1 MPSSEYLLNCTSGV
15 VAYDEAGRVLL
26 VQRSDDRTWGLP
38 GGHVEALETWS
49 QAALR
54 ECQEET
60 GWLVKITGIFGVYSD
75 PETQLHTYPNGHR
88 AHFMSVVFSAEI
100 VEKIGEPSE
109 ESTEVGFF
117 APDDLPESIFPADSP
132 ILEALRSKGAAP
144 FIS

>member
-1 MPSSEYLLNCTSGV
+1 MDYVLSCTSGV
-15 VAYDEAGRVLL
+15 VAHDEAGRVLL

-38 GGHVEALETWS
+38 GGHVEAAEAWS

-75 PETQLHTYPNGHR
+75 PETQLHTYPNGRR

-100 VEKIGEPSE
+100 VEKVGEPSE
-109 ESTEVGFF
+109 ESVAVSFF
-117 APDDLPESIFPADSP
+117 AVENLPESIFPADSP
-132 ILEALRSKGAAP
+132 ILEALRSMATGP
-144 FIS
+144 FIN